1 MQQTLSIIVIEML
14 LMVLIALIVMLLQ
27 NWRAKNRHHLALEK
41 LIDEVNG
48 GQKIR
53 RKKMVACLTEQY
65 GVDEN
70 TAKDL
75 SAALFGAEK
84 IFFVQFIEQQMQGSL
99 TDFYE
104 HLSELLDSYLSTIS
118 TMSKSG
124 NRLGNTAIHHET
136 QEFAKSEVVT
146 RTENDTENEPLPIPD
161 WGDVFE

>member
-14 LMVLIALIVMLLQ
+14 LVVLIALIVMLLQ

-41 LIDEVNG
+41 LIDEVND
-48 GQKIR
+48 GQMLR

-65 GVDEN
+65 GFDEN

-75 SAALFGAEK
+75 SAVLFGAEK

-99 TDFYE
+99 TEFYE
-104 HLSELLDSYLSTIS
+104 QLSELLDSYLSTIAAMSS
-118 TMSKSG
+118 TDSRSG
-124 NRLGNTAIHHET
+124 ET
-136 QEFAKSEVVT
+136 TLLVREHKKIANSE
-146 RTENDTENEPLPIPD
+146 DMIPIENEPLPD